1 MLAAFS
7 ESCSMSMPVSRKQA
21 RTLKHRLWV
30 AFLVVPPIVFMSL
43 FVVYPILSAFAY
55 AFYDWQGLAR
65 GEFVGLKNFK
75 EVLFGA
81 TMAPVVWNAFLHN
94 VYALVAL
101 MIIQNGGGFLLAW
114 LLYKEPFGFRF
125 HRVAVFVPV
134 VLSTIIVGFLWKLF
148 LNPNFG
154 IVNQALYS
162 LGLDSL
168 AKPWLGDSSTALGAL
183 ILANAWHFVGFP
195 TLVYLAGMQRIPP
208 EIIEAARLDGTNEW
222 QLLKNIVWPLVA
234 PSTTIL
240 FTLLFIGAFNW
251 FEIPYVMV
259 GPRRLALRH
268 HRRAGPRLLPHG
280 LRQPERQHP
289 EFRHGLGAGHA
300 DLPLHRRLRVHA
312 DPVAAPSGDPV
323 LTAIASD
330 TPASRQPISFALLA
344 QIILIAN
351 SFIMLYPVV
360 VMVLSAFKTT
370 GEIFEHPFAL
380 PDFTQVGNFA
390 KVLGETVDADLF
402 HELDPRDGHVDRAD
416 PRARHHG
423 GLCGGALRVA
433 HQHLHPAVLPRRPD
447 AAAEARGHP
456 ALHPAARSR
465 PARQPLEPHRHLHGH
480 RPAVGRVH
488 HGGLPAHAAGG
499 ARGCGAHRRGLRAAH
514 HVVGHAAAGAP
525 AHGDRGDPERGADLE
540 RLLLPARLHPDRC
553 ATRPCRRA

>member
-1 MLAAFS
+1 ML
-7 ESCSMSMPVSRKQA
+7 VSRKQA
-21 RTLKHRLWV
+21 PSLKRQLWV

-65 GEFVGLKNFK
+65 GEFVGLKNFR

-125 HRVAVFVPV
+125 HRIAVFVPV

-154 IVNQALYS
+154 IINQALYS

-208 EIIEAARLDGTNEW
+208 EIIEAARLDGTSEW

-259 GPRRLALRH
+259 GLDGSPFGTTDVL
-268 HRRAGPRLLPHG
+268 G
-280 LRQPERQHP
+280 LVFYRTAFGNQSASIQN
-289 EFRHGLGAGHA
+289 FGLGSALA
-300 DLPLHRRLRVHA
+300 TLLFLFIVVFASMLTLWLRRR
-312 DPVAAPSGDPV
+312 
-323 LTAIASD
+323 
-330 TPASRQPISFALLA
+330 
-344 QIILIAN
+344 
-351 SFIMLYPVV
+351 
-360 VMVLSAFKTT
+360 
-370 GEIFEHPFAL
+370 EIQF
-380 PDFTQVGNFA
+380 
-390 KVLGETVDADLF
+390 
-402 HELDPRDGHVDRAD
+402 
-416 PRARHHG
+416 
-423 GLCGGALRVA
+423 
-433 HQHLHPAVLPRRPD
+433 
-447 AAAEARGHP
+447 
-456 ALHPAARSR
+456 
-465 PARQPLEPHRHLHGH
+465 
-480 RPAVGRVH
+480 
-488 HGGLPAHAAGG
+488 
-499 ARGCGAHRRGLRAAH
+499 
-514 HVVGHAAAGAP
+514 
-525 AHGDRGDPERGADLE
+525 
-540 RLLLPARLHPDRC
+540 
-553 ATRPCRRA
+553 

>member
-1 MLAAFS
+1 MQA
-7 ESCSMSMPVSRKQA
+7 SRQQP

-81 TMAPVVWNAFLHN
+81 TMAPLVWNAFLHN

-101 MIIQNGGGFLLAW
+101 MIIQNGGGFFLAW

-125 HRVAVFVPV
+125 HRIAVFVPV

-162 LGLDSL
+162 FGLDSW

-195 TLVYLAGMQRIPP
+195 ALVYLAGMQRIPP

-222 QLLKNIVWPLVA
+222 QLLKNVVWPLVA

-259 GPRRLALRH
+259 GLD
-268 HRRAGPRLLPHG
+268 G
-280 LRQPERQHP
+280 
-289 EFRHGLGAGHA
+289 
-300 DLPLHRRLRVHA
+300 
-312 DPVAAPSGDPV
+312 S
-323 LTAIASD
+323 
-330 TPASRQPISFALLA
+330 
-344 QIILIAN
+344 
-351 SFIMLYPVV
+351 
-360 VMVLSAFKTT
+360 
-370 GEIFEHPFAL
+370 PFGST
-380 PDFTQVGNFA
+380 D
-390 KVLGETVDADLF
+390 VLGLVFYRTAFGNQSASIQNFGMGSALATLLF
-402 HELDPRDGHVDRAD
+402 LFIVVFASM
-416 PRARHHG
+416 
-423 GLCGGALRVA
+423 LTLWLR
-433 HQHLHPAVLPRRPD
+433 RR
-447 AAAEARGHP
+447 EI
-456 ALHPAARSR
+456 
-465 PARQPLEPHRHLHGH
+465 QF
-480 RPAVGRVH
+480 
-488 HGGLPAHAAGG
+488 
-499 ARGCGAHRRGLRAAH
+499 
-514 HVVGHAAAGAP
+514 
-525 AHGDRGDPERGADLE
+525 
-540 RLLLPARLHPDRC
+540 
-553 ATRPCRRA
+553 

>member
-1 MLAAFS
+1 ML
-7 ESCSMSMPVSRKQA
+7 VSRKQA
-21 RTLKHRLWV
+21 PSLKRQLWV

-65 GEFVGLKNFK
+65 GEFVGLKNFR

-94 VYALVAL
+94 VYALISL

-125 HRVAVFVPV
+125 HRIAVFVPV

-154 IVNQALYS
+154 IINQALYS

-208 EIIEAARLDGTNEW
+208 EIIEAARLDGTSEW

-259 GPRRLALRH
+259 GLDGSPFGTTDVL
-268 HRRAGPRLLPHG
+268 G
-280 LRQPERQHP
+280 LVFYRTAFGNQSASIQN
-289 EFRHGLGAGHA
+289 FGLGSALA
-300 DLPLHRRLRVHA
+300 TLLFLFIVVFASMLTLWLRRR
-312 DPVAAPSGDPV
+312 
-323 LTAIASD
+323 
-330 TPASRQPISFALLA
+330 
-344 QIILIAN
+344 
-351 SFIMLYPVV
+351 
-360 VMVLSAFKTT
+360 
-370 GEIFEHPFAL
+370 EIQF
-380 PDFTQVGNFA
+380 
-390 KVLGETVDADLF
+390 
-402 HELDPRDGHVDRAD
+402 
-416 PRARHHG
+416 
-423 GLCGGALRVA
+423 
-433 HQHLHPAVLPRRPD
+433 
-447 AAAEARGHP
+447 
-456 ALHPAARSR
+456 
-465 PARQPLEPHRHLHGH
+465 
-480 RPAVGRVH
+480 
-488 HGGLPAHAAGG
+488 
-499 ARGCGAHRRGLRAAH
+499 
-514 HVVGHAAAGAP
+514 
-525 AHGDRGDPERGADLE
+525 
-540 RLLLPARLHPDRC
+540 
-553 ATRPCRRA
+553 

>member
-1 MLAAFS
+1 ML
-7 ESCSMSMPVSRKQA
+7 VSRKQA
-21 RTLKHRLWV
+21 PSLKRQLWV

-94 VYALVAL
+94 VYALISL

-125 HRVAVFVPV
+125 HRIAVFVPV

-154 IVNQALYS
+154 IINQALYS

-208 EIIEAARLDGTNEW
+208 EIIEAARLDGTSEW

-259 GPRRLALRH
+259 GLDGSPFGTTDVL
-268 HRRAGPRLLPHG
+268 G
-280 LRQPERQHP
+280 LVFYRTAFGNQSASIQN
-289 EFRHGLGAGHA
+289 FGLGSALA
-300 DLPLHRRLRVHA
+300 TLLFLFIVVFASMLTLWLRRR
-312 DPVAAPSGDPV
+312 
-323 LTAIASD
+323 
-330 TPASRQPISFALLA
+330 
-344 QIILIAN
+344 
-351 SFIMLYPVV
+351 
-360 VMVLSAFKTT
+360 
-370 GEIFEHPFAL
+370 EIQF
-380 PDFTQVGNFA
+380 
-390 KVLGETVDADLF
+390 
-402 HELDPRDGHVDRAD
+402 
-416 PRARHHG
+416 
-423 GLCGGALRVA
+423 
-433 HQHLHPAVLPRRPD
+433 
-447 AAAEARGHP
+447 
-456 ALHPAARSR
+456 
-465 PARQPLEPHRHLHGH
+465 
-480 RPAVGRVH
+480 
-488 HGGLPAHAAGG
+488 
-499 ARGCGAHRRGLRAAH
+499 
-514 HVVGHAAAGAP
+514 
-525 AHGDRGDPERGADLE
+525 
-540 RLLLPARLHPDRC
+540 
-553 ATRPCRRA
+553 

>member
-1 MLAAFS
+1 
-7 ESCSMSMPVSRKQA
+7 MPVSPKQA
-21 RTLKHRLWV
+21 RTLKHQMWV

-94 VYALVAL
+94 VYALIAL
-101 MIIQNGGGFLLAW
+101 MIIQNGGGFFLAW

-154 IVNQALYS
+154 IINQALYS
-162 LGLDSL
+162 LGLDAL

-195 TLVYLAGMQRIPP
+195 ALVYLAGMQRIPL

-259 GPRRLALRH
+259 GLDGSPF
-268 HRRAGPRLLPHG
+268 G
-280 LRQPERQHP
+280 
-289 EFRHGLGAGHA
+289 
-300 DLPLHRRLRVHA
+300 
-312 DPVAAPSGDPV
+312 
-323 LTAIASD
+323 
-330 TPASRQPISFALLA
+330 
-344 QIILIAN
+344 
-351 SFIMLYPVV
+351 
-360 VMVLSAFKTT
+360 TT
-370 GEIFEHPFAL
+370 
-380 PDFTQVGNFA
+380 D
-390 KVLGETVDADLF
+390 VLGLVFYRTAFGNQSASIQNFGMGSALATLLF
-402 HELDPRDGHVDRAD
+402 LFIVVFASM
-416 PRARHHG
+416 
-423 GLCGGALRVA
+423 LTLWLR
-433 HQHLHPAVLPRRPD
+433 RR
-447 AAAEARGHP
+447 EI
-456 ALHPAARSR
+456 
-465 PARQPLEPHRHLHGH
+465 QF
-480 RPAVGRVH
+480 
-488 HGGLPAHAAGG
+488 
-499 ARGCGAHRRGLRAAH
+499 
-514 HVVGHAAAGAP
+514 
-525 AHGDRGDPERGADLE
+525 
-540 RLLLPARLHPDRC
+540 
-553 ATRPCRRA
+553 

>member
-1 MLAAFS
+1 
-7 ESCSMSMPVSRKQA
+7 MPVSHKQA
-21 RTLKHRLWV
+21 SSLKRQLWV

-75 EVLFGA
+75 EVMFGA

-94 VYALVAL
+94 IYALIAL
-101 MIIQNGGGFLLAW
+101 MVIQNGGGFVLAW

-154 IVNQALYS
+154 IINQALYS
-162 LGLDSL
+162 LGLDFL

-208 EIIEAARLDGTNEW
+208 EIIEAARLDGTSEW

-259 GPRRLALRH
+259 GLDGSPF
-268 HRRAGPRLLPHG
+268 G
-280 LRQPERQHP
+280 
-289 EFRHGLGAGHA
+289 
-300 DLPLHRRLRVHA
+300 
-312 DPVAAPSGDPV
+312 
-323 LTAIASD
+323 
-330 TPASRQPISFALLA
+330 
-344 QIILIAN
+344 
-351 SFIMLYPVV
+351 
-360 VMVLSAFKTT
+360 TT
-370 GEIFEHPFAL
+370 
-380 PDFTQVGNFA
+380 D
-390 KVLGETVDADLF
+390 VLGLVFYRTAFGNQSASIQNFGMGSALATLLF
-402 HELDPRDGHVDRAD
+402 LFIVVFASM
-416 PRARHHG
+416 
-423 GLCGGALRVA
+423 LTLWLR
-433 HQHLHPAVLPRRPD
+433 RR
-447 AAAEARGHP
+447 EI
-456 ALHPAARSR
+456 
-465 PARQPLEPHRHLHGH
+465 QF
-480 RPAVGRVH
+480 
-488 HGGLPAHAAGG
+488 
-499 ARGCGAHRRGLRAAH
+499 
-514 HVVGHAAAGAP
+514 
-525 AHGDRGDPERGADLE
+525 
-540 RLLLPARLHPDRC
+540 
-553 ATRPCRRA
+553 

>member
-1 MLAAFS
+1 M
-7 ESCSMSMPVSRKQA
+7 
-21 RTLKHRLWV
+21 

-55 AFYDWQGLAR
+55 AFYDWQGPGARRVRRLEEFQGSAVRRHHGAR
-65 GEFVGLKNFK
+65 GLERLPAQRLCADRADDHPERRRVPF
-75 EVLFGA
+75 
-81 TMAPVVWNAFLHN
+81 
-94 VYALVAL
+94 
-101 MIIQNGGGFLLAW
+101 LAW

-259 GPRRLALRH
+259 GLDGSPF
-268 HRRAGPRLLPHG
+268 G
-280 LRQPERQHP
+280 
-289 EFRHGLGAGHA
+289 
-300 DLPLHRRLRVHA
+300 
-312 DPVAAPSGDPV
+312 
-323 LTAIASD
+323 
-330 TPASRQPISFALLA
+330 
-344 QIILIAN
+344 
-351 SFIMLYPVV
+351 
-360 VMVLSAFKTT
+360 TT
-370 GEIFEHPFAL
+370 
-380 PDFTQVGNFA
+380 D
-390 KVLGETVDADLF
+390 VLGLVFYRTAFGNQSASIQNFGMGSALATLLF
-402 HELDPRDGHVDRAD
+402 LFIVVFASM
-416 PRARHHG
+416 
-423 GLCGGALRVA
+423 LTLWLR
-433 HQHLHPAVLPRRPD
+433 RR
-447 AAAEARGHP
+447 EI
-456 ALHPAARSR
+456 
-465 PARQPLEPHRHLHGH
+465 QF
-480 RPAVGRVH
+480 
-488 HGGLPAHAAGG
+488 
-499 ARGCGAHRRGLRAAH
+499 
-514 HVVGHAAAGAP
+514 
-525 AHGDRGDPERGADLE
+525 
-540 RLLLPARLHPDRC
+540 
-553 ATRPCRRA
+553 

>member
-1 MLAAFS
+1 ML
-7 ESCSMSMPVSRKQA
+7 VSHKQA
-21 RTLKHRLWV
+21 PSLKRQLWV

-65 GEFVGLKNFK
+65 GGFVGLKNFK

-94 VYALVAL
+94 VYALIAL

-125 HRVAVFVPV
+125 HRIAVFVPV

-154 IVNQALYS
+154 IINQALYS

-259 GPRRLALRH
+259 GLDGSPFGTTDVL
-268 HRRAGPRLLPHG
+268 G
-280 LRQPERQHP
+280 LVFYRTAFGNQSASIQN
-289 EFRHGLGAGHA
+289 FGLGSALA
-300 DLPLHRRLRVHA
+300 TLLFLFIVVFASMLTLWLRRR
-312 DPVAAPSGDPV
+312 
-323 LTAIASD
+323 
-330 TPASRQPISFALLA
+330 
-344 QIILIAN
+344 
-351 SFIMLYPVV
+351 
-360 VMVLSAFKTT
+360 
-370 GEIFEHPFAL
+370 EIQF
-380 PDFTQVGNFA
+380 
-390 KVLGETVDADLF
+390 
-402 HELDPRDGHVDRAD
+402 
-416 PRARHHG
+416 
-423 GLCGGALRVA
+423 
-433 HQHLHPAVLPRRPD
+433 
-447 AAAEARGHP
+447 
-456 ALHPAARSR
+456 
-465 PARQPLEPHRHLHGH
+465 
-480 RPAVGRVH
+480 
-488 HGGLPAHAAGG
+488 
-499 ARGCGAHRRGLRAAH
+499 
-514 HVVGHAAAGAP
+514 
-525 AHGDRGDPERGADLE
+525 
-540 RLLLPARLHPDRC
+540 
-553 ATRPCRRA
+553 

>member
-1 MLAAFS
+1 MQA
-7 ESCSMSMPVSRKQA
+7 SRQQP

-65 GEFVGLKNFK
+65 GPFVGLKNFK

-94 VYALVAL
+94 VYALIAL

-125 HRVAVFVPV
+125 HRIAVFVPV

-154 IVNQALYS
+154 IINQALYS
-162 LGLDSL
+162 VGLDSW

-195 TLVYLAGMQRIPP
+195 ALVYLAGMQRIPP
-208 EIIEAARLDGTNEW
+208 EVIEAARLDGTNEW

-259 GPRRLALRH
+259 GLD
-268 HRRAGPRLLPHG
+268 G
-280 LRQPERQHP
+280 
-289 EFRHGLGAGHA
+289 
-300 DLPLHRRLRVHA
+300 
-312 DPVAAPSGDPV
+312 S
-323 LTAIASD
+323 
-330 TPASRQPISFALLA
+330 
-344 QIILIAN
+344 
-351 SFIMLYPVV
+351 
-360 VMVLSAFKTT
+360 
-370 GEIFEHPFAL
+370 PFGST
-380 PDFTQVGNFA
+380 D
-390 KVLGETVDADLF
+390 VLGLVFYRTAFGNQSASIQNFGMGSALATLLF
-402 HELDPRDGHVDRAD
+402 LFIVVFASM
-416 PRARHHG
+416 
-423 GLCGGALRVA
+423 LTLWLR
-433 HQHLHPAVLPRRPD
+433 RR
-447 AAAEARGHP
+447 EI
-456 ALHPAARSR
+456 
-465 PARQPLEPHRHLHGH
+465 QF
-480 RPAVGRVH
+480 
-488 HGGLPAHAAGG
+488 
-499 ARGCGAHRRGLRAAH
+499 
-514 HVVGHAAAGAP
+514 
-525 AHGDRGDPERGADLE
+525 
-540 RLLLPARLHPDRC
+540 
-553 ATRPCRRA
+553 

>member
-1 MLAAFS
+1 ML
-7 ESCSMSMPVSRKQA
+7 VSRKQA
-21 RTLKHRLWV
+21 PSLKRQLWV

-65 GEFVGLKNFK
+65 GPFVGLKNFK

-125 HRVAVFVPV
+125 HRIAVFVPV

-154 IVNQALYS
+154 IINQALYS
-162 LGLDSL
+162 LGLDSW

-259 GPRRLALRH
+259 GLDGSPFGTTDVL
-268 HRRAGPRLLPHG
+268 G
-280 LRQPERQHP
+280 LVFYRTAFGNQSASIQN
-289 EFRHGLGAGHA
+289 FGLGSALA
-300 DLPLHRRLRVHA
+300 TLLFLFIVVFASMLTLWLRRR
-312 DPVAAPSGDPV
+312 
-323 LTAIASD
+323 
-330 TPASRQPISFALLA
+330 
-344 QIILIAN
+344 
-351 SFIMLYPVV
+351 
-360 VMVLSAFKTT
+360 
-370 GEIFEHPFAL
+370 EIQF
-380 PDFTQVGNFA
+380 
-390 KVLGETVDADLF
+390 
-402 HELDPRDGHVDRAD
+402 
-416 PRARHHG
+416 
-423 GLCGGALRVA
+423 
-433 HQHLHPAVLPRRPD
+433 
-447 AAAEARGHP
+447 
-456 ALHPAARSR
+456 
-465 PARQPLEPHRHLHGH
+465 
-480 RPAVGRVH
+480 
-488 HGGLPAHAAGG
+488 
-499 ARGCGAHRRGLRAAH
+499 
-514 HVVGHAAAGAP
+514 
-525 AHGDRGDPERGADLE
+525 
-540 RLLLPARLHPDRC
+540 
-553 ATRPCRRA
+553 

>member
-1 MLAAFS
+1 
-7 ESCSMSMPVSRKQA
+7 MSMLVSRKQA
-21 RTLKHRLWV
+21 PSLKRQLWV
-30 AFLVVPPIVFMSL
+30 AFLVIPPIVFMSL

-101 MIIQNGGGFLLAW
+101 MIIQNGGGFVLAW

-125 HRVAVFVPV
+125 HRIAVFVPV

-154 IVNQALYS
+154 IINQALYS

-208 EIIEAARLDGTNEW
+208 EIIEAARLDGTSEW

-259 GPRRLALRH
+259 GLDGSPFGTTDVL
-268 HRRAGPRLLPHG
+268 G
-280 LRQPERQHP
+280 LVFYRTAFGNQSASIQN
-289 EFRHGLGAGHA
+289 FGLGSALA
-300 DLPLHRRLRVHA
+300 TLLFLFIVVFASMLTLWLRRR
-312 DPVAAPSGDPV
+312 
-323 LTAIASD
+323 
-330 TPASRQPISFALLA
+330 
-344 QIILIAN
+344 
-351 SFIMLYPVV
+351 
-360 VMVLSAFKTT
+360 
-370 GEIFEHPFAL
+370 EIQF
-380 PDFTQVGNFA
+380 
-390 KVLGETVDADLF
+390 
-402 HELDPRDGHVDRAD
+402 
-416 PRARHHG
+416 
-423 GLCGGALRVA
+423 
-433 HQHLHPAVLPRRPD
+433 
-447 AAAEARGHP
+447 
-456 ALHPAARSR
+456 
-465 PARQPLEPHRHLHGH
+465 
-480 RPAVGRVH
+480 
-488 HGGLPAHAAGG
+488 
-499 ARGCGAHRRGLRAAH
+499 
-514 HVVGHAAAGAP
+514 
-525 AHGDRGDPERGADLE
+525 
-540 RLLLPARLHPDRC
+540 
-553 ATRPCRRA
+553 

>member
-1 MLAAFS
+1 MH
-7 ESCSMSMPVSRKQA
+7 VSRQQP

-94 VYALVAL
+94 VYALIAL
-101 MIIQNGGGFLLAW
+101 MIIQNGGGCFLAW

-125 HRVAVFVPV
+125 HRVAIFVPV

-154 IVNQALYS
+154 IINQALYS
-162 LGLDSL
+162 VGLDSW

-195 TLVYLAGMQRIPP
+195 ALVYLAGMQRIPP
-208 EIIEAARLDGTNEW
+208 EVIEAARLDGTNEW

-259 GPRRLALRH
+259 GLDGSPFGSTDVL
-268 HRRAGPRLLPHG
+268 G
-280 LRQPERQHP
+280 LVFYRTAFGNQSASIQN
-289 EFRHGLGAGHA
+289 FGLGSALA
-300 DLPLHRRLRVHA
+300 TLLFLFIVVFASMLTLWLRRR
-312 DPVAAPSGDPV
+312 
-323 LTAIASD
+323 
-330 TPASRQPISFALLA
+330 
-344 QIILIAN
+344 
-351 SFIMLYPVV
+351 
-360 VMVLSAFKTT
+360 
-370 GEIFEHPFAL
+370 EIQF
-380 PDFTQVGNFA
+380 
-390 KVLGETVDADLF
+390 
-402 HELDPRDGHVDRAD
+402 
-416 PRARHHG
+416 
-423 GLCGGALRVA
+423 
-433 HQHLHPAVLPRRPD
+433 
-447 AAAEARGHP
+447 
-456 ALHPAARSR
+456 
-465 PARQPLEPHRHLHGH
+465 
-480 RPAVGRVH
+480 
-488 HGGLPAHAAGG
+488 
-499 ARGCGAHRRGLRAAH
+499 
-514 HVVGHAAAGAP
+514 
-525 AHGDRGDPERGADLE
+525 
-540 RLLLPARLHPDRC
+540 
-553 ATRPCRRA
+553 

>member
-1 MLAAFS
+1 ML
-7 ESCSMSMPVSRKQA
+7 VSRKQA
-21 RTLKHRLWV
+21 PSLKRQLWV

-65 GEFVGLKNFK
+65 GEFVGLKNFR

-125 HRVAVFVPV
+125 HRIAVFVPV

-154 IVNQALYS
+154 IINQALYS
-162 LGLDSL
+162 LGLDAL
-168 AKPWLGDSSTALGAL
+168 ARPWLGDSSTALGAL

-208 EIIEAARLDGTNEW
+208 EIIEAARLDGTSEW

-259 GPRRLALRH
+259 GLDGSPF
-268 HRRAGPRLLPHG
+268 G
-280 LRQPERQHP
+280 
-289 EFRHGLGAGHA
+289 
-300 DLPLHRRLRVHA
+300 
-312 DPVAAPSGDPV
+312 
-323 LTAIASD
+323 
-330 TPASRQPISFALLA
+330 
-344 QIILIAN
+344 
-351 SFIMLYPVV
+351 
-360 VMVLSAFKTT
+360 TT
-370 GEIFEHPFAL
+370 
-380 PDFTQVGNFA
+380 D
-390 KVLGETVDADLF
+390 VLGLVFYRTAFGNQSASIQNFGMGSALATLLF
-402 HELDPRDGHVDRAD
+402 LFIVVFASM
-416 PRARHHG
+416 
-423 GLCGGALRVA
+423 LTLWLR
-433 HQHLHPAVLPRRPD
+433 RR
-447 AAAEARGHP
+447 EI
-456 ALHPAARSR
+456 
-465 PARQPLEPHRHLHGH
+465 QF
-480 RPAVGRVH
+480 
-488 HGGLPAHAAGG
+488 
-499 ARGCGAHRRGLRAAH
+499 
-514 HVVGHAAAGAP
+514 
-525 AHGDRGDPERGADLE
+525 
-540 RLLLPARLHPDRC
+540 
-553 ATRPCRRA
+553 